1 MAMPGGLT
9 MGFALDLV
17 ANVKGFED
25 TMTSWRKKRGA
36 LTAAVSQL
44 VAIKFLP
51 VTSPNADR
59 FS

>member
-1 MAMPGGLT
+1 VAMPGGLT

-44 VAIKFLP
+44 PLN
-51 VTSPNADR
+51 SCR
-59 FS
+59 